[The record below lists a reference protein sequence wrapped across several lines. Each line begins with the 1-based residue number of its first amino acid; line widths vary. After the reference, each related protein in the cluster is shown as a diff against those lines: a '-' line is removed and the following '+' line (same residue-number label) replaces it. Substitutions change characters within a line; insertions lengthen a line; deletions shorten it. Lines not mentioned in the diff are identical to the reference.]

1 MEGKVRQAVVMVGG
15 KGTRLLPLTE
25 TRPKIILPVAD
36 RPCLWYLLR
45 SLARAGIEEVILACG
60 YKSEQMRET
69 IGDGSDLGLSIIYS
83 YEDEPLG
90 TGGAMKLVE
99 GRLDDVFVVANG
111 DVFASI
117 DVASEIRAHTESGA
131 SVTIALTPVENPC
144 EFGIARVQSD
154 GRITEFREKPKPEEV
169 FSNLINAGVYVLNRS
184 VLGYIPEGTFYD
196 FSKELVPKLLE
207 DGHRIQGFQISGIWM
222 DVGRPHDL
230 LGANLAVASAEYG
243 DSGWDVD
250 GSDVRGPFYMGAGSV
265 VSGSRITDS
274 IVLAGSSVR
283 GSDLDR
289 VLVMNNC
296 SVEGARIENSILG
309 DGCSVGKGAVVR
321 NAVLADN
328 AVVGPGEVLD
338 EGRKV

>member
-25 TRPKIILPVAD
+25 TRSKIILPVAD

-60 YKSEQMRET
+60 YKSEQMRAA
-69 IGDGSDLGLSIIYS
+69 IGDGSDLGLSIVYS

-99 GRLDDVFVVANG
+99 DRLDDVFVAANG

-117 DVASEIRAHTESGA
+117 DVASEIGEHIASGA
-131 SVTIALTPVENPC
+131 SVTISLTPVENPC
-144 EFGIARVQSD
+144 EFGIARVQPD
-154 GRITEFREKPKPEEV
+154 GRITEFKEKPKPAEV

-184 VLGYIPEGTFYD
+184 VLEYVPENTFFD
-196 FSKELVPKLLE
+196 FSKDLVPMLMA
-207 DGHRIQGFQISGIWM
+207 DGHRIQGFQVSGIWM

-243 DSGWDVD
+243 EVTWNLE
-250 GSDVRGPFYMGAGSV
+250 GSDVEGPFYMGAGSSV
-265 VSGSRITDS
+265 VDSRLRDS
-274 IVLAGSSVR
+274 VVLAGSKVSE
-283 GSDLDR
+283 SDLNH
-289 VLVMNNC
+289 VLVMRNC
-296 SVEGARIENSILG
+296 TVDGANLENTILG

-321 NAVLADN
+321 NAVLADRT
-328 AVVGPGEVLD
+328 VVGPGEVLD